1 MKVIDP
7 EETYLVHCAGGYR
20 SMIFTS
26 ILRARGYEN
35 LIDVAGGFGKI
46 KEVEGVKI
54 VEGTSP
60 CQLGNNSCST
70 K

>member
-1 MKVIDP
+1 MNAIDQ

-46 KEVEGVKI
+46 KEVDGVPI
-54 VEGTSP
+54 ENG
-60 CQLGNNSCST
+60 SCSLSN
-70 K
+70 

>member
-1 MKVIDP
+1 
-7 EETYLVHCAGGYR
+7 
-20 SMIFTS
+20 MIFTS

-54 VEGTSP
+54 IEGISP

-70 K
+70 N